1 MKLYKQSLK
10 SLLFEGIRNTNQGAK
25 AIVDELLKDP
35 FMSLNDAAGNVFW
48 NYQDGNPNAARFHQ
62 RSIDKVGKEITKRLA
77 RTGVDPHVND
87 AELLDEYGLTDEEQ
101 VLMDAYHNLPYK
113 LHGDW
118 SDEIKLADW
127 RKHRK

>member
-10 SLLFEGIRNTNQGAK
+10 SLLFEGIRNTDQGAK

-35 FMSLNDAAGNVFW
+35 SLSVTDAAKEVFW
-48 NYQDGNPNAARFHQ
+48 NYGDGNPSAARFHQ

-77 RTGVDPHVND
+77 RTGVDPHSNPNALKLTREED
-87 AELLDEYGLTDEEQ
+87 ELIDVYHGL
-101 VLMDAYHNLPYK
+101 PSS